1 MRDLVVLLSTL
12 AILLS
17 GCAKDLPYFISID
30 KQQQEPGECVLP
42 LGDVADNVQSKIK
55 GDWTIKMVQQEFE
68 QAVARE
74 VAKLNCKGK
83 SDPAKFLPET
93 VGSKW
98 MATYAFEPTDPD
110 NSLER
115 FQEFLKS
122 SAYIKELLKKY
133 TPIADRTKEDKEG
146 LLEKTFF
153 PHYEKD
159 AAWCGIPTLPGCGEE
174 VNEGK
179 EGNEKDH
186 RSLYKVTTNPEN
198 LYVNLLSKVKEIT
211 DGADRSRHLLVLGYE
226 LPWDEEKTRIKY
238 GVTFYFE
245 DKGGTKPDQPPVTRL
260 IGYDLLYANEATPEP
275 CVAQTP
281 NSPVSPC
288 AEAGEVLKPPE
299 KTKEELSWA
308 STLWRATG
316 YPFSVAIGVK
326 NAAFE
331 LAKAPISWIPGA
343 LFGRDDPWQYAVQ
356 NLESAYNA
364 LQVEAELPR
373 GGAPWGFYRLLTEL
387 PLVGQL
393 FQYNAGS
400 DRSEPDVPPTDVRRK
415 VFLSRGIYG
424 GHKWGQDTGLWFAA
438 TRDAYP
444 GYDIYSPPY
453 RHGTVTDVVWS
464 MLNLSH
470 GPAYNEARYVMDHAG
485 PRDRLYLAGH
495 SGGVQRSA
503 VASRILRDHSYS
515 VIKVFGVA
523 GPSIGQAS
531 VDSRYPDAFR
541 IYLNTQSGEDQDVV
555 SKVGDV
561 AGAFATVLDYA
572 VIKPLKFTVGGLCF
586 SNSGCRDTVYKHMDR
601 LGFLNARI
609 IEVERK
615 PSSRHQTPLRWS
627 LTDRLVF
634 DAYIRNEFAT
644 AFREDLE
651 RPSEPHKTD
660 RPHAFPWKE

>member
-1 MRDLVVLLSTL
+1 MRVIVMCVLIVG
-12 AILLS
+12 ALLS
-17 GCAKDLPYFISID
+17 GCGELLPYYISID

-42 LGDVADNVQSKIK
+42 LGQLVTQVHSKVTPE
-55 GDWTIKMVQQEFE
+55 WTVKMVQQEFE

-74 VAKLNCKGK
+74 VATLNCKGK

-115 FQEFLKS
+115 FQEFLES
-122 SAYIKELLKKY
+122 SRYIQQLLVKDHDEQP
-133 TPIADRTKEDKEG
+133 PIADRTRKDNQRW
-146 LLEKTFF
+146 LEEWD
-153 PHYEKD
+153 PKD
-159 AAWCGIPTLPGCGEE
+159 AAWCGDPNTPACEE
-174 VNEGK
+174 
-179 EGNEKDH
+179 EKD
-186 RSLYKVTTNPEN
+186 RRFLYKVITNPNN
-198 LYVNLLSKVKEIT
+198 LYDKLLSKVKEIT
-211 DGADRSRHLLVLGYE
+211 DSADRGRRLVVLGYE
-226 LPWDEEKTRIKY
+226 IPWDAEKLIKY
-238 GVTFYFE
+238 GVTFYFD
-245 DKGGTKPDQPPVTRL
+245 DKRGTKPAQPHVTYF
-260 IGYDLLYANEATPEP
+260 IGYDLLYGNEATPEP
-275 CVAQTP
+275 CV
-281 NSPVSPC
+281 V
-288 AEAGEVLKPPE
+288 VKPPSSPISACAQAPEEKEVQERE
-299 KTKEELSWA
+299 KTEEELSWA
-308 STLWRATG
+308 STMWRATG
-316 YPFSVAIGVK
+316 YPFSIAIGVK

-343 LFGRDDPWQYAVQ
+343 LFGRDDPWQYPVQ
-356 NLESAYNA
+356 NLLSAYNA

-373 GGAPWGFYRLLTEL
+373 GGAPWGFYRVLTEL

-393 FQYNAGS
+393 FQYNAGT
-400 DRSEPDVPPTDVRRK
+400 DRSEPDVLPTDVRRK

-424 GHKWGQDTGLWFAA
+424 GQKWGQDTGLWFAA
-438 TRDAYP
+438 TRAAYP

-464 MLNLSH
+464 MFNLSH

-485 PRDRLYLAGH
+485 RRDRLYLAGH

-586 SNSGCRDTVYKHMDR
+586 SNSGCRDTVYEHMDR

-615 PSSRHQTPLRWS
+615 PSSRHQTPLRMS
-627 LTDRLVF
+627 LTNRLVF
-634 DAYIRNEFAT
+634 DAYIRSEFAM